1 MKQLSDKTRLIIT
14 IVLCSVTAVAMVFFI
29 LYTLGV
35 FGGQSTAAPE
45 ENVRVY
51 AMIKDY
57 TVDGQLSQTEKD
69 FSFTATTDKAA
80 GTFTIVIKYNDERK
94 IVSVKPYNVKR
105 DSYQTRVTCGDKT
118 LKLKSLDYSGK
129 TATAVYELAGDEGTI
144 TVSNFV
150 VTEKVN

>member
-35 FGGQSTAAPE
+35 FGGQSTAAPK
-45 ENVRVY
+45 ENMRVY

-69 FSFTATTDKAA
+69 FSFTATTDKSA
-80 GTFTIVIKYNDERK
+80 GTFTIVIRYNDERK
-94 IVSVKPYNVKR
+94 IVSVRSYGVKR
-105 DSYQTRVTCGDKT
+105 NVPDALVKCGDKT
-118 LKLKSLDYSGK
+118 LTLKSLDYGDK
-129 TATAVYELAGDEGTI
+129 TATAVYDLAGSDGVV

-150 VTEKVN
+150 VTESV